1 METPIHQE
9 RQTLSRTFFS
19 FVIFIIAGCVLLS
32 VMMIK
37 GERIFDTIFLVIMGS
52 AILILLLSMVMR
64 VVVTSTELRFG
75 FPFWRVRLPLEEIE
89 IIGVEPLPLMAGI
102 GIHFSRGRWV
112 YNARLGEGVHLVSA
126 GKKHYLIG
134 SDNPQALF
142 NALKTAT
149 ASRLAVVS

>member
-9 RQTLSRTFFS
+9 RQPLSRALFLL
-19 FVIFIIAGCVLLS
+19 VMVIIAGCILLS
-32 VMMIK
+32 VVMTK
-37 GERIFDTIFLVIMGS
+37 GERIFDTIFLVIMGI
-52 AILILLLSMVMR
+52 AISLLLMSMIMK
-64 VVVTSTELRFG
+64 VVITSTELRFG
-75 FPFWRVRLPLEEIE
+75 FPFWRVRLPLNEVE
-89 IIGVEPLPLMAGI
+89 IIGVEPIPLMAGV

-134 SDNPQALF
+134 SDNAQALF

-149 ASRLAVVS
+149 TTH

>member
-9 RQTLSRTFFS
+9 RQTLSRVFFL

-32 VMMIK
+32 VMMVK
-37 GERIFDTIFLVIMGS
+37 GERIFDTIFLVIMGI

-89 IIGVEPLPLMAGI
+89 IIGVEPIPLMAGI

-112 YNARLGEGVHLVSA
+112 YNARLGEGVHIVSA
-126 GKKHYLIG
+126 GKKHHLIG

-149 ASRLAVVS
+149 ISH

>member
-9 RQTLSRTFFS
+9 RQPLSRALFLL
-19 FVIFIIAGCVLLS
+19 VMVIIAGCILLS
-32 VMMIK
+32 VMMTQ
-37 GERIFDTIFLVIMGS
+37 GERIFDTIFLVIMGI
-52 AILILLLSMVMR
+52 AISLLLMSMIMK
-64 VVVTSTELRFG
+64 VVITSTELRFG
-75 FPFWRVRLPLEEIE
+75 FPFWRVRLPLNEVE
-89 IIGVEPLPLMAGI
+89 IIGVEPIPLMAGV

-112 YNARLGEGVHLVSA
+112 YNARLGEGVHLVVA

-149 ASRLAVVS
+149 ASH

>member
-9 RQTLSRTFFS
+9 RQTLSRVFFL

-32 VMMIK
+32 VMMVK
-37 GERIFDTIFLVIMGS
+37 GERIFDTIFLVIMGI

-89 IIGVEPLPLMAGI
+89 IIGR
-102 GIHFSRGRWV
+102 FRGKETPSHRFRQPASSV
-112 YNARLGEGVHLVSA
+112 QRPENSHNIS
-126 GKKHYLIG
+126 LIN
-134 SDNPQALF
+134 SSPRQIP
-142 NALKTAT
+142 
-149 ASRLAVVS
+149 

>member
-9 RQTLSRTFFS
+9 RQPLSRALFLL
-19 FVIFIIAGCVLLS
+19 VMVIIAGCILLS
-32 VMMIK
+32 VMMTQ
-37 GERIFDTIFLVIMGS
+37 GERIFDTIFLVIMGI
-52 AILILLLSMVMR
+52 AISLLLMSMIMK
-64 VVVTSTELRFG
+64 VVITSTELRFG
-75 FPFWRVRLPLEEIE
+75 FPFWRVRLPLNEVE
-89 IIGVEPLPLMAGI
+89 IIGVEPIPLMAGV

-142 NALKTAT
+142 NALITAT
-149 ASRLAVVS
+149 TTH